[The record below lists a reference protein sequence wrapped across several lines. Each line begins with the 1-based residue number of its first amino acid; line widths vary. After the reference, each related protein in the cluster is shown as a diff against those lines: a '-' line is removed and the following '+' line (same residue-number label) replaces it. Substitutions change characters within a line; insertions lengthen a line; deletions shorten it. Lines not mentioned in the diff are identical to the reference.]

1 MAKLNSTTLVITVSQ
16 LTPDSAESQT
26 LLSSTQLEEISQ
38 VVQQVAAGQDQYPVL
53 VEIQQ
58 P

>member
-16 LTPDSAESQT
+16 LTPDTAEPQT
-26 LLSSTQLEEISQ
+26 LLSPDQLEEISQ
-38 VVQQVAAGQDQYPVL
+38 VIQQLAAGQDEYPVL